1 MPYGEKRNRRFR
13 PVAWLLL
20 THLNLGVHQAR
31 FSLFSVSSNHVYRIP
46 HGTCSLVFRR
56 TLGEVVFLYVAITSV
71 IVASCTDVTGLRGS
85 RSSTMYSLSI
95 RVPTKLRTD
104 DLVSWHKSPYN
115 RLTVSYV
122 ICHMSSM
129 PHLNKK
135 KLNQLAEPTD
145 VWVKGRTQ
153 PRFFCL
159 VRAFHS
165 KNREF
170 TKQMR
175 CEAS

>member
-1 MPYGEKRNRRFR
+1 MHILQPCIPYTTWYLFISIPKDVRRSR
-13 PVAWLLL
+13 L
-20 THLNLGVHQAR
+20 
-31 FSLFSVSSNHVYRIP
+31 SL
-46 HGTCSLVFRR
+46 CS
-56 TLGEVVFLYVAITSV
+56 YSITSV
-71 IVASCTDVTGLRGS
+71 IVASCTLAQMSLAYVEVVVVLIK
-85 RSSTMYSLSI
+85 YSYSHQAADRWSCQLAQISL
-95 RVPTKLRTD
+95 PGTTD
-104 DLVSWHKSPYN
+104 CL
-115 RLTVSYV
+115 
-122 ICHMSSM
+122 CHMSSV